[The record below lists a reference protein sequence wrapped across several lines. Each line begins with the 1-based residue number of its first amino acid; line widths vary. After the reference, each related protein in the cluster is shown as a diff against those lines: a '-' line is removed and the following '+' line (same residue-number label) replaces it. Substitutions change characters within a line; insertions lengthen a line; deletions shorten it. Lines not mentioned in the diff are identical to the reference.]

1 MGQSTRFIRSL
12 EEDGASVTE
21 IAVLCVAH
29 SSHQKRSAVRVSTV
43 TCELW
48 LSDPSERSSHGRL
61 MHVGLDGKEIGPA
74 DIESFNEMVGDWR
87 ASILSLACACSL
99 VVIGSVDTLK

>member
-1 MGQSTRFIRSL
+1 
-12 EEDGASVTE
+12 
-21 IAVLCVAH
+21 
-29 SSHQKRSAVRVSTV
+29 
-43 TCELW
+43 
-48 LSDPSERSSHGRL
+48 